1 MEASF
6 LLIIILEFL
15 LVFFLVLGYLIRFRG
30 RVDLIAGY
38 HEGRIRDPKGLSR
51 VVGHSLLLLGILG
64 GVTLGLII
72 SFPQREVTFFLLYAA
87 VIVPVMSIVSLLG
100 SRRYLEK

>member
-15 LVFFLVLGYLIRFRG
+15 LVFFLVIGYLIRFRG

-38 HEGRIRDPKGLSR
+38 QEGRIRDPKGLAR
-51 VVGHSLLLLGILG
+51 VVGDSLLLLGILG